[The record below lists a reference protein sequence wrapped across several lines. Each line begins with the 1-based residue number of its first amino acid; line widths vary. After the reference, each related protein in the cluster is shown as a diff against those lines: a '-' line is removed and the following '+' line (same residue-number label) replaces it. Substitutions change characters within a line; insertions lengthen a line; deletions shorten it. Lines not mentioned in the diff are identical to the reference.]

1 MSHQPSRAFSDESV
15 AVHFSRGLVH
25 DPNNLLKH
33 ALVVLVDFGA
43 SHLLNVRTFA
53 GAFNSSKGGSSIHN
67 GLHS

>member
-1 MSHQPSRAFSDESV
+1 M
-15 AVHFSRGLVH
+15 H